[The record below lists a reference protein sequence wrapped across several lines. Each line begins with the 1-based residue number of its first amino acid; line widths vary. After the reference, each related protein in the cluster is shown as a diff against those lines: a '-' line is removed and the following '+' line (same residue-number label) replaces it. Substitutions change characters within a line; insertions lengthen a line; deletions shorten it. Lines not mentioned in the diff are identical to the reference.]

1 MFQCVPV
8 MELSSIASKRPLGRP
23 ECEALPGSIHTIFF
37 LGQLFQPREL
47 IYIDYHFT
55 PYGFTALYLLSES
68 HLAIHTFPEENK
80 SYIELSSCIDNP
92 FYKFKDL
99 LNKDI

>member
-1 MFQCVPV
+1 M
-8 MELSSIASKRPLGRP
+8 IAKMYNYSYWVEETDPNKLKEVYEKLLNESGFNV
-23 ECEALPGSIHTIFF
+23 LK
-37 LGQLFQPREL
+37 
-47 IYIDYHFT
+47 YIDYHFT

>member
-1 MFQCVPV
+1 M
-8 MELSSIASKRPLGRP
+8 IAKMYNYSCWVEETDPNKLKEVYDKLLNESGFNV
-23 ECEALPGSIHTIFF
+23 LK
-37 LGQLFQPREL
+37 
-47 IYIDYHFT
+47 YIDYHFT

-99 LNKDI
+99 LNKEE